1 MEKQYKR
8 YITNYGIKWH
18 ISEDEMHYNGV
29 YNKEQIKSKLIHEV
43 AYKVAKKMV
52 EQIVKSETKNGG
64 ITYSVDFNVISK
76 DAINDLSTPVTVNFD
91 SKI

>member
-1 MEKQYKR
+1 MEKKYKW
-8 YITNYGIKWH
+8 YITNYGINWH

-29 YNKEQIKSKLIHEV
+29 YTKEQLNSKLIHEV

-76 DAINDLSTPVTVNFD
+76 DAINDLSTPVTVNYE